1 MPMVELGGALAALVS
16 AGGSCALVIDAPDDE
31 VADALNAEVRLFLA
45 VALGGAIE
53 GH

>member
-1 MPMVELGGALAALVS
+1 MVVELGGALAVLVLG
-16 AGGSCALVIDAPDDE
+16 GGSCAPIIDAQD
-31 VADALNAEVRLFLA
+31 AEVRLFLA